1 MKQVLSGPVHG
12 SNPLCLVIY
21 SMHLIA
27 PVSDVSDNA
36 HTTYDFHSN
45 FLPNP
50 LIISTI
56 YITLA

>member
-27 PVSDVSDNA
+27 PVSDVSDNV
-36 HTTYDFHSN
+36 HTTYDSQ
-45 FLPNP
+45 
-50 LIISTI
+50 
-56 YITLA
+56 